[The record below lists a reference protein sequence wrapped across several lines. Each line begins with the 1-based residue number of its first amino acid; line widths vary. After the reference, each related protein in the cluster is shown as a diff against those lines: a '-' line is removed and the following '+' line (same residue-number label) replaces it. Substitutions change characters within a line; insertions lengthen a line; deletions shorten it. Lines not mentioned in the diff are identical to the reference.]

1 MGEIK
6 PQIFFPPLI
15 VVGIDAL
22 SIGVEYLQESFIRE
36 MIDSQ
41 VPSRRL
47 LCILINKMACGKSV
61 SRSWLVASIRT
72 IVRQWA
78 SFVLDVSKL

>member
-1 MGEIK
+1 MCEIK

-22 SIGVEYLQESFIRE
+22 SIGVEYLQENFIME

-47 LCILINKMACGKSV
+47 PCIVVGKMACGKLA
-61 SRSWLVASIRT
+61 SRPWLVTSIRT
-72 IVRQWA
+72 VGA
-78 SFVLDVSKL
+78 SLCWT